1 MRYDIFIIWG
11 NGLVSMPEIMD
22 TIRNDPNYEIV
33 RIKRHKINQMK
44 KFIED
49 VYFCD
54 NVPMQHLI
62 AKTRYLMTAPREAF
76 LVLVKNLSPDEKFY
90 GEGAFG
96 HIQCGKIKSTKNI
109 IRNQFN
115 PRFSDK
121 NKQILPLDRGISHEH
136 CIHATDYES
145 QVDHLLSA
153 FGLENLKY
161 HSRYNEL
168 EICFPF
174 HLNFSSYKIIEV
186 ELDSLYA
193 NIIKEN
199 GVVEGL
205 KIEETPHYQYV
216 SGNRKPYIKYFA
228 KYFGIFLQEDH
239 FPKSFDKLIREF
251 DINYQTHSGK
261 KTYIIVQKNTIRDGL
276 HRASILKHLG
286 IERIKCIQIS

>member
-11 NGLVSMPEIMD
+11 NGLASTPQIMD
-22 TIRNDPNYEIV
+22 IIRKDSNYEIV
-33 RIKRHKINQMK
+33 RIKRHKISQMK
-44 KFIED
+44 EFVED
-49 VYFCD
+49 IYSCD

-76 LVLVKNLSPDEKFY
+76 LVLLKNLSPDEKFY
-90 GEGAFG
+90 GEGDFR
-96 HIQCGKIKSTKNI
+96 HIQCAKIKRTKNI

-121 NKQILPLDRGISHEH
+121 SRQILPLDKGVSHEH

-145 QVDHLLSA
+145 QIDHILSV

-161 HSRYNEL
+161 HSRYDDL

-174 HLNFSSYKIIEV
+174 HLDFNSYRIGEV
-186 ELDSLYA
+186 ELDSLCA
-193 NIIKEN
+193 NIINE
-199 GVVEGL
+199 GGIVEKL

-216 SGNRKPYIKYFA
+216 SGNRKPYIEYFA
-228 KYFGIFLQEDH
+228 KYFGTFLQEDH

-251 DINYQTHSGK
+251 DVNYQAHSGK
-261 KTYIIVQKNTIRDGL
+261 KSHIIVQKNIIRDGL

-286 IERIKCIQIS
+286 AKKVKCIQIS